1 MITVESPGEG
11 SKIRAVN
18 AALAALQS
26 MRGQGSSLWGKAL
39 PPRGCA
45 EMMEG
50 EKAGVGSEN
59 VLGKGEVL

>member
-18 AALAALQS
+18 AKKCGERTA
-26 MRGQGSSLWGKAL
+26 SSLWGKAL

-50 EKAGVGSEN
+50 EKAGVGSDN

>member
-1 MITVESPGEG
+1 MQRSV
-11 SKIRAVN
+11 V
-18 AALAALQS
+18 
-26 MRGQGSSLWGKAL
+26 RGQGSSLWGKAL